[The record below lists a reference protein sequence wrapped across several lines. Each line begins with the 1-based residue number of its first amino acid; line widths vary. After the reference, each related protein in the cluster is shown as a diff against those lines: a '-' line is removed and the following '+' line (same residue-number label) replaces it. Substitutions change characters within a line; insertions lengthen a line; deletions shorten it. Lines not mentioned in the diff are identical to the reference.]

1 MAQSAGNS
9 VPPMRGRGEAGIEAG
24 INVLPLLVT
33 MSSTLAHAPVPE
45 VCVRKA
51 ERGDVDA
58 LAALEHRVFATDRLS
73 RRSLQRF
80 LKSPSAD
87 VIVAQDD
94 TGLAGNAIVLFRPR
108 SLIAR
113 LYSIAVAPAMGGRG
127 VGAML
132 LAAAEAA
139 ALARGCRAIRLEVHV
154 TNHAAI
160 SRYRKSGYREFSR
173 LRRYYEDGGD
183 ALRFEKR
190 LNLVA
195 PTAAPPYVHQTSE
208 FTCGPA
214 CMMMALAWA
223 ERSAKP
229 GHPALEFQL
238 WREATTIFASSG
250 PGGCEP
256 YGVAVAL
263 RRRGLRPEIYVS
275 RPGPY
280 FVDAVRSAEG
290 RRVMQ
295 VTQLDFQRQAEALA
309 IPTHLTPVNE
319 SVLMQAFDAGNV
331 AIVLV
336 SGYHMVPRGKPH
348 WIFAFGRDGRR
359 VLMHDPA
366 AIRDDQGMAAAAE
379 TYAVPW
385 TAFERVIH
393 LGRERLSAAI
403 VIRKGPS

>member
-1 MAQSAGNS
+1 
-9 VPPMRGRGEAGIEAG
+9 MRGRGEAGIEAG

-190 LNLVA
+190 LHLTA
-195 PTAAPPYVHQTSE
+195 PAAAPPYVHQTTE

-229 GHPALEFQL
+229 GPPALEFQL
-238 WREATTIFASSG
+238 WREATTIFAGSS

-263 RRRGLRPEIYVS
+263 KRRGLRPEIYVS

-366 AIRDDQGMAAAAE
+366 ALRDDQGMAAAAE

>member
-1 MAQSAGNS
+1 MISLAALLRPFIRWSRRAANGFKGRNGANPQAIPCRRCAAVAGPS
-9 VPPMRGRGEAGIEAG
+9 RLRTMRGRGEAGIEAG

-45 VCVRKA
+45 VRVRKA
-51 ERGDVDA
+51 ERGDLDA

-80 LKSPSAD
+80 LQSPSAE

-108 SLIAR
+108 SVIAR
-113 LYSIAVAPAMGGRG
+113 LYSIAVAPAMSGRG

-160 SRYRKSGYREFSR
+160 SRYRKSGYREFGR

-190 LNLVA
+190 LA
-195 PTAAPPYVHQTSE
+195 SCRRPTAAPPYFHQTTE

-223 ERSAKP
+223 DRSVRSRRPPRSSSSSGAKP
-229 GHPALEFQL
+229 PPSSRVPARAAASPTG
-238 WREATTIFASSG
+238 WRSRSS
-250 PGGCEP
+250 
-256 YGVAVAL
+256 AAA
-263 RRRGLRPEIYVS
+263 S
-275 RPGPY
+275 RP
-280 FVDAVRSAEG
+280 RS
-290 RRVMQ
+290 M
-295 VTQLDFQRQAEALA
+295 
-309 IPTHLTPVNE
+309 
-319 SVLMQAFDAGNV
+319 
-331 AIVLV
+331 
-336 SGYHMVPRGKPH
+336 
-348 WIFAFGRDGRR
+348 
-359 VLMHDPA
+359 
-366 AIRDDQGMAAAAE
+366 
-379 TYAVPW
+379 
-385 TAFERVIH
+385 
-393 LGRERLSAAI
+393 SAAPA
-403 VIRKGPS
+403 RTSSTRSGRPTGAGSCR

>member
-1 MAQSAGNS
+1 
-9 VPPMRGRGEAGIEAG
+9 MRGRGEAGIEAG

-190 LNLVA
+190 LHLTA
-195 PTAAPPYVHQTSE
+195 PAAAPPYVHQTTE

-229 GHPALEFQL
+229 GPPALEFQL
-238 WREATTIFASSG
+238 WREATTIFAGSS

-263 RRRGLRPEIYVS
+263 KRRGLRPEIYVS

>member
-1 MAQSAGNS
+1 
-9 VPPMRGRGEAGIEAG
+9 MRGRGEAGIEAG

-87 VIVAQDD
+87 VIVAEDD

-108 SLIAR
+108 SLVAR

-190 LNLVA
+190 LHLTA
-195 PTAAPPYVHQTSE
+195 PAAAPPYVHQTTE

-229 GHPALEFQL
+229 GPPALEFQL
-238 WREATTIFASSG
+238 WREATTIFAGSS

-263 RRRGLRPEIYVS
+263 KRRGLRPEIYVS

>member
-1 MAQSAGNS
+1 
-9 VPPMRGRGEAGIEAG
+9 MRGRGEAGIEAG

-190 LNLVA
+190 LHLTA
-195 PTAAPPYVHQTSE
+195 PAAAPPYVHQTTE

-229 GHPALEFQL
+229 GPPVLEFQL
-238 WREATTIFASSG
+238 WREATTIFAGSS

-263 RRRGLRPEIYVS
+263 KRRGLRPEIYVS

>member
-1 MAQSAGNS
+1 
-9 VPPMRGRGEAGIEAG
+9 
-24 INVLPLLVT
+24 
-33 MSSTLAHAPVPE
+33 
-45 VCVRKA
+45 
-51 ERGDVDA
+51 
-58 LAALEHRVFATDRLS
+58 
-73 RRSLQRF
+73 
-80 LKSPSAD
+80 
-87 VIVAQDD
+87 
-94 TGLAGNAIVLFRPR
+94 
-108 SLIAR
+108 
-113 LYSIAVAPAMGGRG
+113 
-127 VGAML
+127 
-132 LAAAEAA
+132 
-139 ALARGCRAIRLEVHV
+139 
-154 TNHAAI
+154 
-160 SRYRKSGYREFSR
+160 
-173 LRRYYEDGGD
+173 
-183 ALRFEKR
+183 
-190 LNLVA
+190 
-195 PTAAPPYVHQTSE
+195 
-208 FTCGPA
+208 
-214 CMMMALAWA
+214 MMMALAWA

-229 GHPALEFQL
+229 GPPALEFQL
-238 WREATTIFASSG
+238 WREATTIFAGSG